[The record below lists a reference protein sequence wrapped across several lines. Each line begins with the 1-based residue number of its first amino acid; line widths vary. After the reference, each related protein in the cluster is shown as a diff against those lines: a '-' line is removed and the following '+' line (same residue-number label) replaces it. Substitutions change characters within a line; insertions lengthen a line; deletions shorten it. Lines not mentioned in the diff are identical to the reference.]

1 MIHPG
6 TARDLL
12 GYVAFASYSAELP
25 LLIVFKIAACRE
37 TQRDTERHRERE
49 GERESIEPAVSTT
62 SSDLGLY

>member
-1 MIHPG
+1 LIHPG

-25 LLIVFKIAACRE
+25 LLHRLQNCSL
-37 TQRDTERHRERE
+37 QRDTERHTQRE

-62 SSDLGLY
+62 SSDLELY